1 MSDVAFDVRR
11 FMSRPE
17 WMDEA
22 ACRGRDANLF
32 HPTGREDAIERALAT
47 ARTICRRCDVQ
58 AECLAFAL
66 NGRESGIWAGTS
78 DAQRRRI
85 LRGGNPGRGP
95 LPPPPTALDAHEHG
109 TSAGYRAH
117 RYRGTAPCDACK
129 TAHAIDKSYDR
140 PSRAGMSRT

>member
-32 HPTGREDAIERALAT
+32 HPTGREDAIERALAE

-95 LPPPPTALDAHEHG
+95 LPPPPHG
-109 TSAGYRAH
+109 LG
-117 RYRGTAPCDACK
+117 
-129 TAHAIDKSYDR
+129 R
-140 PSRAGMSRT
+140 P

>member
-17 WMDEA
+17 WFADAE
-22 ACRGRDANLF
+22 CRGLDPELF
-32 HPTGREDAIERALAT
+32 YPTGREDAIERALAE

-78 DAQRRRI
+78 ERQRRNI
-85 LRGGNPGRGP
+85 LRGGTTGRGP
-95 LPPPPTALDAHEHG
+95 LPTPTALDAHEHG
-109 TSAGYRAH
+109 TPDTEAPHPATPARPPTPSTNPT
-117 RYRGTAPCDACK
+117 TAR
-129 TAHAIDKSYDR
+129 H
-140 PSRAGMSRT
+140 GQE

>member
-1 MSDVAFDVRR
+1 
-11 FMSRPE
+11 MSRPE

-78 DAQRRRI
+78 ERQRRNI
-85 LRGGNPGRGP
+85 LRGGTTGRGP
-95 LPPPPTALDAHEHG
+95 LPTPTALDAHEHG
-109 TSAGYRAH
+109 TPAGEAPTLATPARPPTPSTNPT
-117 RYRGTAPCDACK
+117 TAR
-129 TAHAIDKSYDR
+129 H
-140 PSRAGMSRT
+140 GQE

>member
-17 WMDEA
+17 WFADAE
-22 ACRGRDANLF
+22 CRGLDPELF
-32 HPTGREDAIERALAT
+32 HPNGREDAIERALAE

-117 RYRGTAPCDACK
+117 RHRGTAPCDACK
-129 TAHAIDKSYDR
+129 TAYAIDKSYDR

>member
-17 WMDEA
+17 WFADAE
-22 ACRGRDANLF
+22 CRGLDPELF
-32 HPTGREDAIERALAT
+32 HPTGREDAIERALAE

-78 DAQRRRI
+78 ERQRRNI

-109 TSAGYRAH
+109 TPAGYRAH
-117 RYRGTAPCDACK
+117 RYRGTAPCDAYK

>member
-17 WMDEA
+17 WFADAE
-22 ACRGRDANLF
+22 CRGLDPELF
-32 HPTGREDAIERALAT
+32 HPTGREDAIERALAE

-85 LRGGNPGRGP
+85 LRGVTTGRGR

-117 RYRGTAPCDACK
+117 RHRGTAPCDACK

>member
-17 WMDEA
+17 WFADAE
-22 ACRGRDANLF
+22 CRGLDPELF
-32 HPTGREDAIERALAT
+32 HPTGREDAIERALAE

-78 DAQRRRI
+78 ERQRRNI
-85 LRGGNPGRGP
+85 LRGGTTGRGP
-95 LPPPPTALDAHEHG
+95 LPTPTALDAHEHG
-109 TSAGYRAH
+109 TPAGEAPTLATPARPPTPSTNPT
-117 RYRGTAPCDACK
+117 TAR
-129 TAHAIDKSYDR
+129 H
-140 PSRAGMSRT
+140 GQE